1 LQAIWIVEFYSDHCP
16 FCKSLAPELLK
27 AARASI
33 DKHAGKVRFGGLN
46 TRIFN
51 EVGKKFNITGFPWVS
66 CFYQGEK
73 TDDMAGLG
81 GADSVIN
88 WANKKIDDHNPSGA
102 SAPAAPAPSSGMI
115 DRSRCFLMITWKT
128 LIFWPTV

>member
-1 LQAIWIVEFYSDHCP
+1 MQAIWIVEFYSDHCP

-27 AARASI
+27 AAKSSI
-33 DKHAGKVRFGGLN
+33 EKHASKVRFGGLN

-51 EVGKKFNITGFPWVS
+51 EVGTKFNITGFPWVS
-66 CFYQGEK
+66 CFYRGEK

-88 WANKKIDDHNPSGA
+88 WANKKILDHNPSGG
-102 SAPAAPAPSSGMI
+102 SAPAGAASPSG
-115 DRSRCFLMITWKT
+115 R
-128 LIFWPTV
+128 IF

>member
-1 LQAIWIVEFYSDHCP
+1 M
-16 FCKSLAPELLK
+16 K
-27 AARASI
+27 AARSSI
-33 DKHAGKVRFGGLN
+33 DTHAGKVRFGGLN

-81 GADSVIN
+81 GADTVIN
-88 WANKKIDDHNPSGA
+88 WANKKIQDHNPSGA
-102 SAPAAPAPSSGMI
+102 SAPDAPAPASSSGI
-115 DRSRCFLMITWKT
+115 IYVLFFIYLASPDR
-128 LIFWPTV
+128 